1 MMTKCRRLCKGG
13 LLLQLLQLKHW
24 RKQLLRSLLL
34 GVSGN
39 ATSVHF
45 FLARARA
52 CTATNTNT
60 NLYRY
65 METHFFFPG
74 SREHYKVTL
83 MLRATI
89 KFSFYF

>member
-1 MMTKCRRLCKGG
+1 M
-13 LLLQLLQLKHW
+13 LLVCISFLHVLAHAQL
-24 RKQLLRSLLL
+24 
-34 GVSGN
+34 
-39 ATSVHF
+39 
-45 FLARARA
+45 
-52 CTATNTNT
+52 ATNTNT